1 MPRKI
6 DWDSQVGRRLKLRDL
21 HLFSAVVQCRSMAK
35 AAAHLGISQPAV
47 SEVIADLERTL
58 GVRLFDRSSQG
69 VQPTMY
75 GQALLKRSVAAFD
88 ELKQGIRDI
97 EFLSDPTSGELRI
110 GCGMALSAT
119 ILPPIIHQ
127 FSQKYPRV
135 AVQVSEV
142 PAPAQE
148 LSGLRARSYDL
159 ILGRWRMPFVRDSV
173 EDELNVEVLF
183 DDPLVVAAG
192 PKNRWTS
199 RRKIDLAELVDEPW
213 IMTPPPIWNYTE
225 MAEIFRTRGLPMPR
239 INLMTASVPLRTYL
253 LANGAFV
260 TAVPKSLADC
270 YSLKILPIV
279 LPARHWPVVI
289 VTLKNRTLS
298 PVVERFIVQV
308 RETTKSMRERR
319 RKSGKQ

>member
-1 MPRKI
+1 
-6 DWDSQVGRRLKLRDL
+6 
-21 HLFSAVVQCRSMAK
+21 
-35 AAAHLGISQPAV
+35 
-47 SEVIADLERTL
+47 
-58 GVRLFDRSSQG
+58 
-69 VQPTMY
+69 
-75 GQALLKRSVAAFD
+75 
-88 ELKQGIRDI
+88 
-97 EFLSDPTSGELRI
+97 
-110 GCGMALSAT
+110 
-119 ILPPIIHQ
+119 
-127 FSQKYPRV
+127 
-135 AVQVSEV
+135 
-142 PAPAQE
+142 
-148 LSGLRARSYDL
+148 
-159 ILGRWRMPFVRDSV
+159 
-173 EDELNVEVLF
+173 
-183 DDPLVVAAG
+183 
-192 PKNRWTS
+192 
-199 RRKIDLAELVDEPW
+199 
-213 IMTPPPIWNYTE
+213 